1 MRRVVQISDIHF
13 GADDPAAVAALRN
26 DLLAEPYDLL
36 IVSGDLTQRA
46 RASQFKAAKAFLDSL
61 PGPQLC
67 VPGNHDVPLHD
78 VFRRFFSPL
87 GKYRKFITDDLRPV
101 FRDEQLLVIGLNTAR
116 PFTWRWGGFWK
127 DGRISTDQ
135 LLDVHMACIETPD
148 ELFKILVTHHPFIP
162 PPGQRKH
169 GAVELEVV
177 ETDRPSHNEPPD
189 PQVVHGSGRALRTME
204 SVGVELLVAGH
215 LHMNYTGDV
224 RSHHEAV
231 RRSILSVQAGTAC
244 SHRRRGEPNAY
255 NRFTV
260 ETAHLDGV
268 PFDRLIVQVRTLNNG
283 QFQNGDCRTFENKP
297 GGWVSSPPPLH

>member
-1 MRRVVQISDIHF
+1 MRHIVQISDIHF
-13 GADDPAAVAALRN
+13 GADHPQAVKALRH
-26 DLLAEPYDLL
+26 DLLATPYDLL

-46 RASQFKAAKAFLDSL
+46 RASQFRAATEFLADL

-78 VFRRFFSPL
+78 VFRRFLSPL
-87 GKYRKFITDDLRPV
+87 GKYRKYVTDDLRPV
-101 FRDEQLLVIGLNTAR
+101 FQDEQLLVIGLNTAR

-127 DGRISTDQ
+127 DGRISADQ
-135 LLDVHMACIETPD
+135 LLDVHLACINAPKT
-148 ELFKILVTHHPFIP
+148 LFKIVVTHHPFIP
-162 PPGQRKH
+162 PPGTRAH
-169 GAVELEVV
+169 GAVELEGL
-177 ETDRPSHNEPPD
+177 ETDRPHKPD
-189 PQVVHGSGRALRTME
+189 PQVVHGSARALETME
-204 SVGVELLVAGH
+204 SVGVELLMAGH

-260 ETAHLDGV
+260 ESASFDSLPH
-268 PFDRLIVQVRTLNNG
+268 DRLTVQVRTLDSSA
-283 QFQNGDCRTFENKP
+283 FGDGACRRFEKRDD
-297 GGWVSSPPPLH
+297 GWVAESS